1 MTDPDLR
8 QQRAILDSSIFF
20 ILVIIASV
28 LLSLLASLRQREA
41 LRLALAGEDAA
52 AAEVGEVY
60 PLRHGASALVLGAL
74 GFFLCLAAELTRDT
88 ATPQAARS
96 AQANLWAS
104 ILVLCAAI
112 VRWRDLERTHLESLS
127 QGVETSSGTLSRE
140 LGPLSDTL
148 LES

>member
-8 QQRAILDSSIFF
+8 QQLNILDSSIFF
-20 ILVIIASV
+20 ILVVIASV
-28 LLSLLASLRQREA
+28 LLSLLASLRQRQA
-41 LRLALAGEDAA
+41 VCLALAGEDAA
-52 AAEVGEVY
+52 AAEVGQVY
-60 PLRHGASALVLGAL
+60 PLRRGASALVLGAL
-74 GFFLCLAAELTRDT
+74 GFFLCLAVELTRDT

-112 VRWRDLERTHLESLS
+112 VRWRDLERTHMETLS
-127 QGVETSSGTLSRE
+127 QGVNAPSAPLFRE